1 MTEAHATG
9 SARPTFTESHV
20 EADGFRI
27 RYLSAGT
34 GRPLV
39 CLHGGGGLRLSG
51 AHERL
56 AATHRV
62 VAFEIPGFGT
72 SPANERSKTM
82 ADLAA
87 TMNRAITA
95 LGIDKYD
102 LMGTSFGGR
111 LALWMAVLRPETV
124 EAVVLIAPAVIHVGV
139 SPSTAKPEEMP
150 GLLYAH
156 PDRQPK
162 GAPLPPEIDAK
173 QRAMSRRMITG
184 ARDPALDERLG
195 SFERPV
201 LALFGTEDRVVPPT
215 SAHLL
220 REAMPNC
227 HVVLIYD
234 VAHAIDAERPEAVA
248 SVVADF
254 LERHERFLVQ
264 RKSGQLHP

>member
-1 MTEAHATG
+1 
-9 SARPTFTESHV
+9 V
-20 EADGFRI
+20 
-27 RYLSAGT
+27 
-34 GRPLV
+34 
-39 CLHGGGGLRLSG
+39 
-51 AHERL
+51 HERL
-56 AATHRV
+56 AETRRV
-62 VAFEIPGFGT
+62 IAFEIPGFGT

-82 ADLAA
+82 AELGAS
-87 TMNRAITA
+87 MNQAIAA

-111 LALWMAVLRPETV
+111 LALWMAVQRPEAV
-124 EAVVLIAPAVIHVGV
+124 EAVVLIAPAVIHVGI
-139 SPSTAKPEEMP
+139 SPSKAAPEELP
-150 GLLYAH
+150 GLLYAY

-162 GAPLPPEIDAK
+162 RPPLPPEIDAK
-173 QRAMSRRMITG
+173 QRALSRRMITG
-184 ARDPALDERLG
+184 ERDAALDARLAT
-195 SFERPV
+195 FERPV

-248 SVVADF
+248 AVVEDF

-264 RKSGQLHP
+264 RKSGLIHP